1 LKFKATVTERKTLS
15 INNKVAY
22 SAYLDT
28 FEVGTLLDVEI
39 AKERKPRSLSQNRL
53 LWALFEEIDKIMGN
67 GSKDYT
73 KWLVLCQ
80 IGHCDEHEF
89 KGVTQK
95 FPRTTSKLSKAEFTE
110 LIEKIIRFGVIELGE
125 DLTPITSRGY

>member
-1 LKFKATVTERKTLS
+1 MKFKATKHNNKLS
-15 INNKVAY
+15 ISNKVAFQ
-22 SAYLDT
+22 ALLDT
-28 FEVGTLLDVEI
+28 FEEGQLLDVTIE
-39 AKERKPRSLSQNRL
+39 KESKPRSLSQNRL

-73 KWLVLCQ
+73 KWLVLCH
-80 IGHCDEHEF
+80 IGHCDEHLF

-110 LIEKIIRFGVIELGE
+110 LVEKIIRFGVIELGE
-125 DLTPITSRGY
+125 DLTPISTRGY